1 MVKPTAPYPSLKER
15 LILLV
20 VYSVAL
26 WVAGG
31 AVTGL
36 WLPTGGGEWL
46 WWLCAVAL
54 YVFNSLEAPFFV
66 RPRDSLANAISSAL
80 MLFTVDLASVAQ
92 GRSSLEV
99 FRWLLFAIS
108 VATAIVSTLAVA
120 SHSRESL
127 QPPPR
132 RVITKLSYQLA
143 VALGNGPAMFTAP
156 ALISIVGFHQQQ
168 PIAMLWLVI
177 LWVFIIAAKPAEVF
191 LSIRRVL
198 REAKTATTASTIVG
212 HVSRIDDPNLLRVS
226 LNTSMTWRADR
237 LHLAFLPGNRH
248 VQVIPLFLQTL
259 DDQLVGTGLCIDAE
273 PSPSIALGEVW
284 TAPNDAPPEDLIR
297 RLAGN
302 GAPADL
308 VGFVVE
314 DSNLPAIRFEVAG
327 TRALPEGT
335 VVFARDDDQTVYYQ
349 VLDVSTKE
357 EVFTHNPRGTHVVLA
372 GQLGT
377 IDPKSGFRKYGWVPC
392 MNSPVFLPRATPD
405 VRGSAPEQDEFVLG
419 QVAQTNMPVRA
430 SLSEMLAFHTA
441 ILGVTGSGKTEL
453 VLDIVRAHLSA
464 GRKVVCV
471 DFTGEYKPRLD
482 DQKPQTLG
490 FDHDRA
496 QKLEDLVNAI
506 EYGQYKSEA
515 EKKALDNWMAEALP
529 DVEKRV
535 ATFIESDGPAVGI
548 FELEDIAN
556 TRATLRATELY
567 LSAIFSWARA
577 HRRAREIVIVL
588 EEAHTVIPETVM
600 FGFDKGETQAVVGRM
615 AQIALQ
621 GRKYGVGLLLVSQR
635 TALVSKTLLSQCNTT
650 ICFAMYDKTGL
661 DYLASVFASEH
672 VRAIPNLRFLQ
683 AIAFGKAIKSE
694 RPIIFEIPINLEK
707 QRASEALD
715 KKLKSDGAINH
726 DAVGNPN
733 AELSATATASIDSA
747 EPLSGHEERE

>member
-1 MVKPTAPYPSLKER
+1 LVKPTAPYPSLKER